1 MKNSNIGR
9 ELILLVIAL
18 APLAYLGF
26 IWNQLPE
33 IVPVHFDANG
43 NPDREGSKMSLFWI
57 TLLLPLGTYGLMS
70 VIKYFDP
77 KQKIHLMGNKFWLLK
92 LVMVVFISA
101 ICFVIIQSTVAGST
115 NMKLLYGLICLLFI
129 FLGNYM
135 QTVPP
140 NYFVGMRTPWTLENE
155 EVWKKTHRLTGKLM
169 MGTGIVL
176 FVLALVIPSNIYI
189 FIFLIGVI
197 VMTLIPVVFSY
208 TEFKSVSS

>member
-26 IWNQLPE
+26 IWNELPE

-43 NPDREGSKMSLFWI
+43 IPD
-57 TLLLPLGTYGLMS
+57 
-70 VIKYFDP
+70 FDP
-77 KQKIHLMGNKFWLLK
+77 KQKIHLMGNKYWLLK
-92 LVMVVFISA
+92 FVMVAFISA

-176 FVLALVIPSNIYI
+176 FVLALIIPSNIYI
-189 FIFLIGVI
+189 FIFLVGVI
-197 VMTLIPVVFSY
+197 AMTLIPVVFSY
-208 TEFKSVSS
+208 TEFKSVQ